1 MPPNPKRRVF
11 NNVPNSSDPSKPSAI
26 KELLA
31 DEPFNQNGVG
41 YNIGSASNEQ
51 YSLLA
56 MDQHQFVKALESQ
69 GKEVF
74 AVNFKLKDYFKGSFV
89 MLDTI
94 RGIVPDLAVTMI
106 DESYMKLTRPDLFMI
121 AYYHNNAWTFN
132 VIGESRELCSQL
144 KDTLGKDETKVQ
156 LSWWF
161 KTDEG
166 YFDDHRLEFT
176 FHQTARDE
184 YYPFIKEGLASYLQA
199 YKESESPILLL
210 MGEPGS
216 GKTSLLKHFMK
227 EYKLNTV
234 VTYDSDVMKSDYFYI
249 QYLIDNNKHLLVIED
264 ADLLLS
270 SREDDGNKTMTK
282 LLNLSDG
289 LIKLENKKI
298 IFTTNLTQFR
308 KIDGAL
314 VRPGRCFDV
323 MEFRKLSFLEAKQAC
338 KAADVPEVVEDREY
352 CLSEIFNRRE
362 LSVYRSK
369 VGFAV

>member
-1 MPPNPKRRVF
+1 MTTKHKHKVYNNIQNRGDPGDPPSVKDVLIP
-11 NNVPNSSDPSKPSAI
+11 
-26 KELLA
+26 
-31 DEPFNQNGVG
+31 DEYITQGVG

-51 YSLLA
+51 YALLA
-56 MDQHQFVKALESQ
+56 MDQHKFIKRLEAE
-69 GKEVF
+69 GKEIF
-74 AVNFKLKDYFKGSFV
+74 AVNFKLKNYFKSSFA
-89 MLDTI
+89 MLETV
-94 RGIVPDLAVTMI
+94 RAVVPDTVVVMT
-106 DESYMKLTRPDLFMI
+106 DESYMKLTRNDIFII
-121 AYYHNNAWTFN
+121 AYYHNNAWSFN
-132 VIGESRELCSQL
+132 IVGSNQEACINL
-144 KDTLGKDETKVQ
+144 KEELGKDDTKVQ

-176 FHQTARDE
+176 FNQTAEDA
-184 YYPFIKEGLASYLQA
+184 YYPFIKEGLGSYLKA
-199 YKESESPILLL
+199 YKESESPILLF

-249 QYLIDNNKHLLVIED
+249 QYLIDNNKHLMVIED

-298 IFTTNLTQFR
+298 IFTTNLTQLR

-314 VRPGRCFDV
+314 IRPGRCFDV
-323 MEFRKLSFLEAKQAC
+323 MEFRKLSFAEAKEAC
-338 KAADVPEVVEDREY
+338 RVAGVSEVAEDREY

-369 VGFAV
+369 VGFGI